1 MNNKST
7 AVIGAS
13 INPSRYAYRA
23 AHMLR
28 DHGHPVI
35 PIGIK
40 KGEVAGEPILDLR
53 QKPEVAELDTV
64 TLYLGPQNQSEW
76 EEYIISLQPK
86 RVVFNPG
93 TENTPFAAKLE
104 AEGIE
109 AIEACTLVMLSVGT
123 Y

>member
-1 MNNKST
+1 MNSKST

-13 INPSRYAYRA
+13 TNPARYAYRA
-23 AHMLR
+23 AHMLK

-53 QKPEVAELDTV
+53 QKPNVDQVDTV
-64 TLYLGPQNQSEW
+64 TLYLGSQNQREW
-76 EEYIISLQPK
+76 EDYIVELKPN

-93 TENTPFAAKLE
+93 TENPAFANRLDS
-104 AEGIE
+104 EGIE